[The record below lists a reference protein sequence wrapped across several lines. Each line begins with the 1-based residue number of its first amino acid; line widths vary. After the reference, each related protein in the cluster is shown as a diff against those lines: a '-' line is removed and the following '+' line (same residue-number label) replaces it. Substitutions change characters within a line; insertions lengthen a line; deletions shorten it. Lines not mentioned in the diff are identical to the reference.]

1 MRTIRIITTAI
12 LLGVFTLSNAQEI
25 TPNPE
30 AEIFL
35 ESSEGMKALN
45 GLEDAIGNFPSQLGN
60 CLSSARPGDICVLS
74 PCQGQGGMEITYECD
89 EDLRCIFQ
97 NIKMCPVI

>member
-1 MRTIRIITTAI
+1 MRTIRIITTTI

-30 AEIFL
+30 AEKFL
-35 ESSEGMKALN
+35 KSSEGMKALN
-45 GLEDAIGNFPSQLGN
+45 GLEDAIGDFPSQLGN
-60 CLSSARPGDICVLS
+60 CLSSARPGDKCVFS
-74 PCQGQGGMEITYECD
+74 PCQGQGDIEITYKCD
-89 EDLRCIFQ
+89 EDLRCMFQ